1 MNATQIVQTWLD
13 GSRAHGR
20 GAKGGPRSK
29 GTALFSVE
37 ACDAL
42 AREGEEEDEARARGR
57 AHEARWMLQRLLDGV
72 DLLDPATVSRLA
84 TVLRQQPQR
93 VRDDG
98 RFDRWDD

>member
-42 AREGEEEDEARARGR
+42 ARKEDEAARARAR
-57 AHEARWMLQRLLDGV
+57 TQEARWMLQRLLDEGGR
-72 DLLDPATVSRLA
+72 DRCGPCTARLA